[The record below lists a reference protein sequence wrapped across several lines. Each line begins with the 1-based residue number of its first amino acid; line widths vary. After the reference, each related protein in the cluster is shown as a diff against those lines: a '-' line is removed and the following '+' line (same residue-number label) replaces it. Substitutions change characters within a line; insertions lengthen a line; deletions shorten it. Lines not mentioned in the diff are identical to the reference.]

1 MKRLCAVL
9 VLFAAVM
16 YFSAGAVYADSHIPD
31 LKGKWI
37 SKNYS
42 HHHEKNGFFSRA
54 GSKGAW
60 EIKEQ
65 QGRLFYGERSY
76 IMTHRNKKK
85 VTEGFSGVISRDG
98 KRIYM
103 VAHNED
109 IMLGEILSDGTI
121 EIVTMDDS
129 EKDHHATIGLIEIER
144 IK

>member
-9 VLFAAVM
+9 VLLAAVM
-16 YFSAGAVYADSHIPD
+16 YFSAGTVYADSHVPD

-37 SKNYS
+37 SKTYS
-42 HHHEKNGFFSRA
+42 HHHENNGFFARA
-54 GSKGAW
+54 KSKGAW

-65 QGRLFYGERSY
+65 QGRLFSGERSY
-76 IMTHRNKKK
+76 IMTHRNKKTVK
-85 VTEGFSGVISRDG
+85 EGFSGVISRDG

-109 IMLGEILSDGTI
+109 MMFGEILSDGSI

-129 EKDHHATIGLIEIER
+129 EKDHPATIGLIEIER
-144 IK
+144 VK